1 MKKAAII
8 ILAFALLL
16 GAAGCNQPLN
26 QYETQFLGT
35 FDTVISISAYDKSSS
50 AFTETASGI
59 YQDFDYLNKLFDIYN
74 DYEGINN
81 IKTINDN
88 AGTAVAVDRPII
100 DLLLEAKKW
109 YSATNGAVNVA
120 LGPVLSIWHDYR
132 TAGIDDPAA
141 AQLPPMAALEEAS
154 LHCDINKIIIDEEA
168 GTVFIEEG
176 MSIDVGAI
184 AKGFA
189 TQYAAQNLIDQG
201 IDHVLISAGGNVRA
215 IGAPVNG
222 RTKWGVGIKDP
233 DSTLAYSTSEENIL
247 DVAFVDSL
255 SVVTSGI
262 YERYYTVDGVN
273 YHHIIDPV
281 TLMPA
286 AYYKSVTVITQNST
300 EADALSTALFIMA
313 PEESQSFVNSTDG
326 VEALWVLADGE
337 IVVSDGMA
345 PYLRDI
351 GGATN
356 E

>member
-1 MKKAAII
+1 MRKAII
-8 ILAFALLL
+8 IILSVLVLFSI
-16 GAAGCNQPLN
+16 AGCTQSLN

-35 FDTVISISAYDKSSS
+35 FDTIVSVSAYDTSSS
-50 AFTETASGI
+50 SFTETASSI

-88 AGTAVAVDRPII
+88 AGKAVEVDRPII
-100 DLLLEAKKW
+100 DLLLEAKQW
-109 YSATNGAVNVA
+109 YAATGGAVNVA

-132 TAGIDDPAA
+132 TAGIEDPDN
-141 AQLPPMAALEEAS
+141 AQLPPMELLEEAAQ
-154 LHCDINKIIIDEEA
+154 HCDIDKIIIDEQA
-168 GTVFIEEG
+168 ATVLIEDG

-189 TQYAAQNLIDQG
+189 TQYTAAHIIDQG

-233 DSTLAYSTSEENIL
+233 DSTLAYSLSEENIL
-247 DVAFVDSL
+247 DAAYIDSM

-262 YERYYTVDGVN
+262 YERYYTVDGTN
-273 YHHIIDPV
+273 YHHIIDPS

-300 EADALSTALFIMA
+300 QADALSTALFVMP
-313 PEESQSFVNSTDG
+313 PEESYSFVRSMDG
-326 VEALWVLADGE
+326 VEALWVMADGE
-337 IVVSDGMA
+337 IVLSDGMA
-345 PYLRDI
+345 QYLRDL

>member
-1 MKKAAII
+1 MKKAFII
-8 ILAFALLL
+8 ILAAIVLFS
-16 GAAGCNQPLN
+16 AAGCTQNLN

-35 FDTVISISAYDKSSS
+35 FDTIVSVSAYDTSSS
-50 AFTETASGI
+50 SFTKTASSI

-88 AGTAVAVDRPII
+88 AGEAVEVDEPII
-100 DLLLEAKKW
+100 DLLLESKHW
-109 YSATNGAVNVA
+109 YSATNGAINVA

-132 TAGIDDPAA
+132 TAGIDDPDN
-141 AQLPPMAALEEAS
+141 AQLPPMDLLKEAAQ
-154 LHCDINKIIIDEEA
+154 HCDIDKIIIDEQA
-168 GTVFIEEG
+168 GTVLIEEG

-189 TQYAAQNLIDQG
+189 TQYAAQHLIDQG

-233 DSTLAYSTSEENIL
+233 DSTLAYSLSEENIL
-247 DVAFVDSL
+247 DAAYISSL

-262 YERYYTVDGVN
+262 YERYYTVDGID
-273 YHHIIDPV
+273 YHHIIDPS

-286 AYYKSVTVITQNST
+286 AYYKSVTVITRNST
-300 EADALSTALFIMA
+300 QADALSTALFIMP
-313 PEESQSFVNSTDG
+313 PEESQSFVNTESG
-326 VEALWVLADGE
+326 LEALWVTADGE
-337 IVVSDGMA
+337 IVLSDGMA
-345 PYLRDI
+345 QYLRDL